1 MSQNHEVPIACDFNA
16 IAPSE
21 RDQHTATAHQ
31 IFAAVQEVAE
41 LDDGYSFRLPAE
53 TQILR
58 AVTDFIANERLCC
71 PFFQFEVVVEP
82 QSAALWLRL
91 RGAEDVKAFV
101 RSDVMLLV
109 DDAVLAG
116 VR

>member
-1 MSQNHEVPIACDFNA
+1 MSQNQEIPIACDFDA
-16 IAPSE
+16 IPANE
-21 RDQHTATAHQ
+21 RKAHTETAHQ
-31 IFAAVQEVAE
+31 LFAAAQEVAE
-41 LDDGYSFRLPAE
+41 LSDGYGFRLPAE

-71 PFFQFEVVVEP
+71 PFFRFEVVVEP
-82 QSAALWLRL
+82 QSAAIWLRL

-101 RSDVMLLV
+101 RSEVMSLV
-109 DDAVLAG
+109 SDAVLAN